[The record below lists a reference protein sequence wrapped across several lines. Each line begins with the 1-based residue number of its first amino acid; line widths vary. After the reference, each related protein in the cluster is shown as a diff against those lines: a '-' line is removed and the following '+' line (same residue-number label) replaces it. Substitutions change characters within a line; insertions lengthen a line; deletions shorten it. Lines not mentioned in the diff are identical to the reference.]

1 LSRRSSRGVVAPRLT
16 RSAALYEQHEA
27 LLQPLMA
34 FVSERGRVPEVG
46 ELAEGGRLVEVFGSL
61 RRSFAVVER
70 VTDRERWAVIAEE
83 RRQDLLV
90 YLALARFDGRPRFV
104 DLGVTL
110 QGDIKGLAGSYARA
124 SRAADEL
131 LLSIG
136 RPELIDAACRASA
149 IGKLTPSALY
159 VHESAVEGLPVPLRL
174 FEGCARG
181 YLGRVEGAN
190 IVKLHRAEP
199 KVSYLSYPDFEM
211 DPHPALHEALTVN
224 LRTFGLR
231 VRRYGQYRNLP
242 ILHRKEAFLAA
253 DHPLRAKFARLTR
266 LEEAKGLYADT
277 SRIGMRDGWEA
288 VLAAKGLTLRGHRLV
303 QR

>member
-1 LSRRSSRGVVAPRLT
+1 VRR
-16 RSAALYEQHEA
+16 
-27 LLQPLMA
+27 
-34 FVSERGRVPEVG
+34 
-46 ELAEGGRLVEVFGSL
+46 
-61 RRSFAVVER
+61 FAVVER
-70 VTDRERWAVIAEE
+70 VTDRERWAAIAQA

-90 YLALARFDGRPRFV
+90 YLALARFDGRPRLDEFKV
-104 DLGVTL
+104 PL

-124 SRAADEL
+124 CRAADEL

-136 RPELIDAACRASA
+136 GAELIDAACRDSPV
-149 IGKLTPSALY
+149 GKLTPSALY
-159 VHESAVEGLPVPLRL
+159 VHESAVEVLPVPLRL

-190 IVKLHRAEP
+190 IVKLHRTEP
-199 KVSYLSYPDFEM
+199 KVSYLSYPDFES
-211 DPHPALHEALTVN
+211 DAHPALAEALTVN

-231 VRRYGQYRNLP
+231 VRRYGQYRNPP
-242 ILHRKEAFLAA
+242 ILHRKETFLAA

-288 VLAAKGLTLRGHRLV
+288 VLNAKGLTLRGHRV
-303 QR
+303 VRR